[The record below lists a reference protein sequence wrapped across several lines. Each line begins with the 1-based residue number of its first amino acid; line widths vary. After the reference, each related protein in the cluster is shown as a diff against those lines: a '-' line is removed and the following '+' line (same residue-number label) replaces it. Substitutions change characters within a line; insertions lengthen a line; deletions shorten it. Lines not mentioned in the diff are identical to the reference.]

1 MGADGGADPLALHLA
16 DVRKTDGAF
25 VEQSGRNQSQPVAK
39 RTATKTE
46 LAEAKILA
54 VGCDR
59 LPPGPYGKEG
69 VEGYLFL
76 GVVMDMCSRK
86 IVGWSMRDGGHTPA
100 AEKIQGR
107 VASGEASRSL
117 PTARIQPAKVLRAA
131 SSAVSSG
138 ARRGPPDRCHAT
150 LASRTVK
157 LRFPTCIRVAVRSYA
172 CSHSRTSGITS
183 AIGEGPPR
191 SGRTRTRQPRPVH

>member
-86 IVGWSMRDGGHTPA
+86 IVG
-100 AEKIQGR
+100 
-107 VASGEASRSL
+107 
-117 PTARIQPAKVLRAA
+117 
-131 SSAVSSG
+131 
-138 ARRGPPDRCHAT
+138 
-150 LASRTVK
+150 
-157 LRFPTCIRVAVRSYA
+157 
-172 CSHSRTSGITS
+172 
-183 AIGEGPPR
+183 
-191 SGRTRTRQPRPVH
+191 